1 MPLTLNLFVA
11 TEEGVLT
18 EVELFQDESVTLTQT
33 LQNIKD
39 ISKVFTDFT
48 KTFAVPASKNNNK
61 LFEHFYR
68 FEIDGF
74 TSRQK
79 KAAQLYLNHQLFK
92 KGKVKLESVKM
103 KNNAPHTYN
112 LTFFGEAINL
122 KDFLGEDLLGG
133 LSYLSNFSFDYNAT
147 NVIAALQNGQDYT
160 INVDGQNEQ
169 YDDAIIVPLITHT
182 ERLTYDSSSNSAGSK
197 NLFVSSSV
205 VQGCPFEQLKPAL
218 RVYTIIK
225 AIEDKYNTVNG
236 YSQDIKFSRDFFN
249 KDNPDFYNLYLWLH
263 RKKGGVLEDS
273 SIVQQCKNWGRMEG
287 TDANKAVWRSK
298 VKSGYWVLREPSN
311 SKTVNLTHRIII
323 HPQAGTGVAPFD
335 LFLEKDGEESFRQSF
350 TSADLNA
357 RGVFD
362 TDTID
367 DDAGEYR
374 LFISSETSQSFEI
387 ELILNERVVKFFSPR
402 NQIVT
407 VWGSVDVTT
416 TAEFNTA
423 VQLPK
428 IKLLDFLTGLF
439 KMFNL
444 VAYQNNAGTIIV
456 EPLNDFYNNSTTS
469 YDITE
474 YLDTTESTVEN
485 VLPFAK
491 INFKYKGLDSFFA
504 ADHNERF
511 GLNWGSLKFGG
522 TEKVEG
528 KEFKVELPFEHH
540 KFERL
545 FDANTGNTDITTAQ
559 FGWSVNE
566 DQESYLGEPL
576 LFYPVKVTSGTA
588 ISVLT
593 SSSSQNSLTQY
604 YIPSNSLALTSSQ
617 TIHFGAEVNEYALQ
631 PFNDSL
637 YKTFYDTYIA
647 GVFNPATR
655 LYKFKAYLPL
665 RILLNMTL
673 ADKFIVFDTLYK
685 VNSIK
690 TNFTTGLSELE
701 LINEVQDF
709 EIKDNPKDLGDLISK
724 NYITID
730 STKLTVD
737 TIEQTVD

>member
-236 YSQDIKFSRDFFN
+236 YSQDIK
-249 KDNPDFYNLYLWLH
+249 
-263 RKKGGVLEDS
+263 
-273 SIVQQCKNWGRMEG
+273 
-287 TDANKAVWRSK
+287 
-298 VKSGYWVLREPSN
+298 
-311 SKTVNLTHRIII
+311 
-323 HPQAGTGVAPFD
+323 
-335 LFLEKDGEESFRQSF
+335 
-350 TSADLNA
+350 
-357 RGVFD
+357 
-362 TDTID
+362 
-367 DDAGEYR
+367 
-374 LFISSETSQSFEI
+374 
-387 ELILNERVVKFFSPR
+387 
-402 NQIVT
+402 
-407 VWGSVDVTT
+407 
-416 TAEFNTA
+416 
-423 VQLPK
+423 
-428 IKLLDFLTGLF
+428 
-439 KMFNL
+439 
-444 VAYQNNAGTIIV
+444 
-456 EPLNDFYNNSTTS
+456 
-469 YDITE
+469 
-474 YLDTTESTVEN
+474 
-485 VLPFAK
+485 
-491 INFKYKGLDSFFA
+491 
-504 ADHNERF
+504 
-511 GLNWGSLKFGG
+511 
-522 TEKVEG
+522 
-528 KEFKVELPFEHH
+528 
-540 KFERL
+540 
-545 FDANTGNTDITTAQ
+545 
-559 FGWSVNE
+559 
-566 DQESYLGEPL
+566 
-576 LFYPVKVTSGTA
+576 
-588 ISVLT
+588 
-593 SSSSQNSLTQY
+593 
-604 YIPSNSLALTSSQ
+604 
-617 TIHFGAEVNEYALQ
+617 
-631 PFNDSL
+631 
-637 YKTFYDTYIA
+637 
-647 GVFNPATR
+647 
-655 LYKFKAYLPL
+655 
-665 RILLNMTL
+665 
-673 ADKFIVFDTLYK
+673 
-685 VNSIK
+685 
-690 TNFTTGLSELE
+690 
-701 LINEVQDF
+701 
-709 EIKDNPKDLGDLISK
+709 
-724 NYITID
+724 
-730 STKLTVD
+730 
-737 TIEQTVD
+737 